1 MPRVH
6 NQVELATF
14 LVPRGQS
21 FFSTQ
26 TTKDLFWELR
36 ANCYEKLEEE
46 MEQAGATAQD
56 SAQKLAEIQKLFFKD
71 LATTYKYH
79 KSSSKMAMAFAVAG

>member
-1 MPRVH
+1 MQLFGSSNTIV
-6 NQVELATF
+6 
-14 LVPRGQS
+14 
-21 FFSTQ
+21 FSTQ

-36 ANCYEKLEEE
+36 AGCYEKLEEE
-46 MEQAGATAQD
+46 MQQAGATAQD
-56 SAQKLAEIQKLFFKD
+56 SAQKLAELQKLFYKD

>member
-1 MPRVH
+1 MQLFGSSRAIV
-6 NQVELATF
+6 
-14 LVPRGQS
+14 
-21 FFSTQ
+21 FSTQ

-36 ANCYEKLEEE
+36 AGCYEKLEEE
-46 MEQAGATAQD
+46 MQQAGATAQD
-56 SAQKLAEIQKLFFKD
+56 SAQKLAELQKLFYKD